1 MHKNSLSTTRRE
13 TFLFEIPQNAQICP
27 FLPFS

>member
-13 TFLFEIPQNAQICP
+13 TFLFKTPQNAQICP
-27 FLPFS
+27 KIIFL